1 MPNQSIRFTH
11 ALCRRPARSVT
22 QGLREVDRGAPDP
35 DLFDAEHMTYV
46 AALRDAGMMVT
57 LLEPQEAF
65 PDSCFIE
72 DPALCLKGVAIV
84 LRPGAPTRAGEA
96 AQLKP
101 VLEGIFPEVWDLP
114 GQGAVDG
121 GDILCSDEE
130 VMVGLSARTDRAGV
144 AALRPLVEAL
154 GYRVRIVE
162 TPPDILHFKTEVSL
176 LDPDTVLASRKL
188 AATGCLQGYRVIE
201 TAPGEAA
208 AANAIRVNDRVL
220 LSAGHSR
227 TAERLDRAGYRVVE
241 LPMTQAALLDGGLS
255 CLSLR
260 FSLPGPGAG
269 LA

>member
-1 MPNQSIRFTH
+1 MPDHAIRFTH

-22 QGLREVDRGAPDP
+22 HGLREVDRGAPDP
-35 DLFDAEHMTYV
+35 DLFDAEHLAYV
-46 AALRDAGMMVT
+46 AALRGASLMVT
-57 LLEPQEAF
+57 LLEPLEDF

-84 LRPGAPTRAGEA
+84 LRPGAPSRAAEA
-96 AQLKP
+96 AALKP
-101 VLEGIFPEVWDLP
+101 VLEGIFAEVWDLP
-114 GQGAVDG
+114 GEGMVDG
-121 GDILCSDEE
+121 GDILCFDEE
-130 VMVGLSARTDRAGV
+130 VMVGLSARTDRAG
-144 AALRPLVEAL
+144 AEALRPLVEAL
-154 GYRVRIVE
+154 GYRLRIVE
-162 TPPDILHFKTEVSL
+162 TPPAILHFKTECGL
-176 LDPDTVLASRKL
+176 LDPDTVLASPRL
-188 AATGCLQGYRVIE
+188 AATGCFQGYRVIE

-220 LSAGHSR
+220 MSAGHSR
-227 TAERLDRAGYRVVE
+227 TAERLDRADYRLVE